1 MQYVGYNKQKLDAGK
16 SIKNYKDFH
25 AIGIWARDDVE
36 LLLKA
41 GIMQGRK
48 TGEFTPREPANRSH
62 IAAILNRFLVFVDYM
77 N

>member
-1 MQYVGYNKQKLDAGK
+1 MQYVGYDKQKLDAGK
-16 SIKNYKDFH
+16 SIQEYKDLH

-36 LLLKA
+36 LLLQA
-41 GIMQGRK
+41 GIMKGRE
-48 TGEFTPREPANRSH
+48 TGQFAPREPANRSH